1 MVILWK
7 DAVLLWEW
15 METIGRRGG
24 GALRV
29 VLERWNGWENAFDAG
44 VLRPNQGNNINE
56 FLIEVCLGTA
66 ALPQPLAIL
75 CAIPSNM
82 QSMPKILFTLGM
94 GVG

>member
-1 MVILWK
+1 MPS
-7 DAVLLWEW
+7 
-15 METIGRRGG
+15 TP
-24 GALRV
+24 
-29 VLERWNGWENAFDAG
+29 G
-44 VLRPNQGNNINE
+44 VLRTNQGNNINE

-75 CAIPSNM
+75 CVIPSNM